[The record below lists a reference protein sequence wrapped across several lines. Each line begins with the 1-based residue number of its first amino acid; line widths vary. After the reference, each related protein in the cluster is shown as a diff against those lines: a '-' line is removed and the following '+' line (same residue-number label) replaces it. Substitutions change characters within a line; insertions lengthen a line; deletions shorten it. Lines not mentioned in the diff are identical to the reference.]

1 MPERCYFAI
10 DLKSFYAS
18 VECVERGLDPLTTH
32 LVVADPSRTDKTIC
46 LAVSP
51 SLKACGISGRPRYFE
66 VLRQVEAINAQ
77 RRLCAPGRQ
86 FSAACCDA
94 LRLAADP
101 SLSLDMITAVPRMAL
116 YIEYSARIYDIY
128 LNFFSPDDI
137 HVYSIDEVFIDATAY
152 LKHTRLTAHELTR
165 AVILAV
171 LRATGVTAAAGIGT
185 NLYLAKVAM
194 DIMAKKVTPDEHGVR
209 IAFLDE
215 AAYRRQLWDHTPL
228 RDFWRVGKGYASKLE
243 RYGIRTMGD
252 LARHSLHG
260 EDLLFRLFGVNAE
273 LLIDHAWGC
282 EPCTMADIKTYQPA
296 SRSLGSGQVLH
307 TPYDVPRARLVVWE
321 MADLLALEL
330 VEKRLATDQL
340 VLTVGY
346 DKASLD
352 PERGYTGEVVADAY
366 GRLIPRHAHG
376 TTTLERPTSSGRRL
390 TRAVLELFDRIVDTA
405 LLVRRVSLAAGRVLP
420 ESQLCQTAAPRQL
433 DLLTDYAA
441 ETRRARQEQ
450 RDLHK
455 ERRRQEAILKIR
467 QRYGK
472 NALLKGLNLEDGATT
487 RERNQLIGGHKA

>member
-1 MPERCYFAI
+1 MQERCYIAI

-51 SLKACGISGRPRYFE
+51 ALKAYGIPGRPRYFE
-66 VLRQVEAINAQ
+66 VLRQVAAINAQ
-77 RRLCAPGRQ
+77 RLARAPGRR
-86 FSAACCDA
+86 FGAASCDA
-94 LRLAADP
+94 LRLASDP
-101 SLSLDMITAVPRMAL
+101 SLALEMLTAVPRMAL
-116 YIEYSARIYDIY
+116 YIEYSSRIYDVY
-128 LNFFSPDDI
+128 LQFFSPDDI

-152 LKHTRLTAHELTR
+152 LKHGKLAARDLAQS
-165 AVILAV
+165 VILAV

-194 DIMAKKVTPDEHGVR
+194 DIMAKKVAPDEHGVR

-215 AAYRRQLWDHTPL
+215 ATYRRQLWDHTPL
-228 RDFWRVGKGYASKLE
+228 RDFWRVGKGCASRLE

-273 LLIDHAWGC
+273 LLIDHAWGH

-330 VEKRLATDQL
+330 VEKRLVTDQL

-346 DKASLD
+346 DRASLA
-352 PERGYTGEVVADAY
+352 PERGYTGEVVTDAY

-376 TTTLERPTSSGRRL
+376 TMTLERPTSSGKRL

-420 ESQLCQTAAPRQL
+420 ESRIPQTSGPRQL

-441 ETRRARQEQ
+441 EARRARQEQ
-450 RDLHK
+450 LDLSK

-467 QRYGK
+467 ERYGK
-472 NALLKGLNLEDGATT
+472 NALLKSLNLEEGATT
-487 RERNQLIGGHKA
+487 RERNQQIGGHKA